1 MQIKQFLLVFLA
13 ITTCIIFTNCKGKK
27 EHQIQAL
34 TVVAET
40 AQSHATGSQKQ
51 YVGTVEESASTA
63 ISFTGSGTI
72 TRICVDEGQHV
83 GRGQLIAELDKTQAQ
98 NLLSNAEAQLKQ
110 ANDAY
115 NRMKQLHDNNSLAE
129 IKWIEIQTK
138 LEQAQ
143 SQLQLAKKNLAD
155 CSVKAPVS
163 GVIGKKYMDA
173 GETALPSEPV
183 CNILNIGDV
192 KINVSI
198 PEKEIGKIQ
207 AHTPTTIYVESIDK
221 SFVGGTIEKGVQA
234 DALTHTYNI
243 KINIANK
250 DEKLLPGMVC
260 NVGIDINE
268 TGKSDGEKYLSVPIR
283 SVQRSADNKL
293 FVWIVQGTKAHRQDI
308 TVGETIG
315 NRIEVTGGLKENDI
329 IIVAGYQKLSEG
341 TEVKL

>member
-1 MQIKQFLLVFLA
+1 MKQFIFGILA
-13 ITTCIIFTNCKGKK
+13 LATCVSLTSCDSKK
-27 EHQIQAL
+27 EHQIKAL
-34 TVVAET
+34 KVVTETVKSHET
-40 AQSHATGSQKQ
+40 GGQKQ
-51 YVGTVEESASTA
+51 YVGTIEESASTA

-83 GRGQLIAELDKTQAQ
+83 GKGQLIAELDKTQAR

-163 GVIGKKYMDA
+163 GVIGKKYMNV

-183 CNILNIGDV
+183 CNILNIGTV

-207 AHTPTTIYVESIDK
+207 THTPAIIYVESIDK
-221 SFVGGTIEKGVQA
+221 SFTGGTIEKGVQA

-250 DEKLLPGMVC
+250 EDKLLPGMVC
-260 NVGIDINE
+260 NVSLDISKNANDN
-268 TGKSDGEKYLSVPIR
+268 GAKYLTVPIR

-293 FVWIVQGTKAHRQDI
+293 FVWTVIGTKAHRQNI
-308 TVGETIG
+308 TVGETVG
-315 NRIEVTGGLKENDI
+315 NRIEVTGGLNEHDKI
-329 IIVAGYQKLSEG
+329 IIAGYQKVSEG